1 MKSLILS
8 VLSLLLITS
17 FYSCN
22 EVKTGFAIVVDTES
36 YDNAKAEIDAYA
48 DVLNKEGLETHLI
61 VKDFTV
67 PDSLKA
73 ELYSLYRAENPIEG
87 AVFIGDVPIACV
99 IDAQHMTSAF
109 KMNQKR
115 FDLETA
121 SVPTDRFYDDFDL
134 TWNYIRQDT
143 INQLNHYYSLSFDSK
158 QHISPNIYSGR
169 IKMPEVENKYEL
181 LRNYMKKVVSQHQA
195 ENVLDE
201 FFFFAGNG
209 YNSGSMVARLDEQV
223 VLDQQLLGNV
233 NVEFLDHGRA
243 NVVKFQF
250 MSELQRDDLDIAL
263 LHHHGSEDTQYLSG
277 WPKTNAYEEQ
287 ISLVKRFLRVRLN
300 RSKDKGSS
308 EHFKIKQDYN
318 ERFGIPPSWFNGAF
332 DNDVQKED
340 SLWNADLDLVLAD
353 FDIYDYKPN
362 VRFAILDACFNGAF
376 HEDEYLAGA
385 YIFADGNSVANQ
397 ANSVNSLQDKWPQE
411 MVGLLSLGMR
421 IGEWNRKVCYLET
434 HIIGDPT
441 FRFKSI
447 DPSLDVQK
455 LSVVNAGDNKVW
467 LGLLDS
473 KYPDVQALA
482 LRKLYDNGY
491 DGISE
496 LLLTTYKNSDLGSVR
511 TECLKLSSNL
521 NDNNFIELLKLA
533 LSDSYE
539 LIQRLAVIMA
549 GNNGSD
555 ELIPSFVKLAFS
567 NLSERVE
574 FNYINNS
581 RFFNNSEVMA
591 EFEKQSI
598 EANELIKKDE
608 ALKEIE
614 KVFVNANSSYQE
626 VLDKITNPET
636 SDNQLEFWIS
646 TLRNYNYH
654 QGVPSFIDF
663 LEKSDNEEHRIKMI
677 EALGWFTLSVQKQQI
692 IDYCDK
698 LANDA
703 GESEELR
710 QEAAKTVLRLS

>member
-1 MKSLILS
+1 MRSLILS
-8 VLSLLLITS
+8 VVSLLLITS

-22 EVKTGFAIVVDTES
+22 EAKTGFAIVVDTES

-48 DVLNKEGLETHLI
+48 DVLNKEGLEIHLI
-61 VKDFTV
+61 VKDFTL

-73 ELYSLYRAENPIEG
+73 ELYSLYKADNPIEG

-115 FDLETA
+115 FGLETA
-121 SVPTDRFYDDFDL
+121 NVPTDRFYDDFDL

-143 INQLNHYYSLSFDSK
+143 INDLNHYYSLNFDSK
-158 QHISPNIYSGR
+158 QHISPDIYSGR

-209 YNSGSMVARLDEQV
+209 YNSESMVARLDEQV

-233 NVEFLDHGRA
+233 NVEFLDHARA
-243 NVVKFQF
+243 NVVKFHF

-300 RSKDKGSS
+300 RSKDKGPS
-308 EHFKIKQDYN
+308 EHSKIKQDYN
-318 ERFGIPPSWFNGAF
+318 ERFGVPSSWFNDAF
-332 DNDVQKED
+332 DDDVQKED

-447 DPSLDVQK
+447 DPLLDVQK

-533 LSDSYE
+533 LSDNYE

-555 ELIPSFVKLAFS
+555 ELIPYFVKLAFS

-574 FNYINNS
+574 FNYINSS
-581 RFFNNSEVMA
+581 RFFNNSKVMA

-598 EANELIKKDE
+598 EANELIKRDE
-608 ALKEIE
+608 YLKEIE
-614 KVFVNANSSYQE
+614 KVFVDANSSYQE

-663 LEKSDNEEHRIKMI
+663 LEESDNEEHRIKMV

-692 IDYCDK
+692 IDYCQK

-703 GESEELR
+703 TESEELR